1 MRRMRRV
8 SIKDPEF
15 TYDPGDPDGF
25 RSGLF
30 RFGKELGA
38 ERTGTSVYEL
48 PPGQAVCP
56 YHYEIAEEEW
66 VMALQGRPT
75 VRTPEGSETIEPFD
89 VVFFP
94 PGREGAHQILNDTD
108 EPVRVMMWS
117 EVTYPAATVYPD
129 SDKIGVWTGGD
140 KSDDLL
146 ALRSSKVDYFH
157 GESR

>member
-8 SIKDPEF
+8 NISDPDFTYESDDPE
-15 TYDPGDPDGF
+15 GF

-30 RFGKELGA
+30 RFGRDLGA
-38 ERTGTSVYEL
+38 RTTGTSVYEL

-56 YHYEIAEEEW
+56 YHYELAEEEW

-75 VRTPEGSETIEPFD
+75 VRTPEGSEAIEPFD

-94 PGREGAHQILNDTD
+94 PGRDGAHQIINDT
-108 EPVRVMMWS
+108 EETVRVMMWS
-117 EVTYPAATVYPD
+117 EIRYPGSTVYPD
-129 SDKIGVWTGGD
+129 SDKIGIWNGGD

-146 ALRSSKVDYFH
+146 AFRSSNVDYFD